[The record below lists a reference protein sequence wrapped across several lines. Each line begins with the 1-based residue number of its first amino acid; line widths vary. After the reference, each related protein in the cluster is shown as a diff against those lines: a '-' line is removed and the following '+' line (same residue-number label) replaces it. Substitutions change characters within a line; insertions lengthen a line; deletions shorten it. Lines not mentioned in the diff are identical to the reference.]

1 MGIKL
6 ESVAR
11 YLQSKNINFREHEGR
26 LLIVDIEVETSAGKV
41 QAKMLLSTPLDGRVF
56 SIEAA
61 NFLPAE
67 VMGKLTQSREFMHAL
82 LNLGWKTPFGACE
95 LNAEADDLRFVVEVP
110 LEDANLTEAQFN
122 TLIGGLQ
129 MGTKEICEMAL
140 KVLGKGGASGE
151 ASLLDKVKMATDILL
166 SDNASDENKKQAL
179 DFLMALAN
187 DENAPTQERMAAV
200 KVLKAIKEAM
210 EKAEAQ
216 ASGSK
221 NPFLS

>member
-1 MGIKL
+1 M
-6 ESVAR
+6 
-11 YLQSKNINFREHEGR
+11 
-26 LLIVDIEVETSAGKV
+26 
-41 QAKMLLSTPLDGRVF
+41 
-56 SIEAA
+56 
-61 NFLPAE
+61 
-67 VMGKLTQSREFMHAL
+67 
-82 LNLGWKTPFGACE
+82 
-95 LNAEADDLRFVVEVP
+95 RFVVEVP
-110 LEDANLTEAQFN
+110 LEDATLTEAQFN

-140 KVLGKGGASGE
+140 KVLGKGGASSE

-200 KVLKAIKEAM
+200 KVLKAIKEAV

-216 ASGSK
+216 SSGSK